1 MTDLIM
7 NPPLAR
13 KHRKKMSS
21 LIIRENIAGYLF
33 IAPAVL
39 IIGVFG
45 LFPILYSLYMSVIN
59 WRPVSRDWV
68 GIGNFQKAVGDWLG
82 LLSVIAGI
90 GFLVLAFYIWNHA
103 LQSMSNRKLVVGVI
117 SALVLLGAGFAFL
130 MGWERMLASGDKRFL
145 NSLPVTFFYSL
156 GTVPVELILGLVIA
170 YLLFQKIRGKEFLR
184 MLYFLPYITPS
195 VATAVVFRDLFSQ
208 ERFSVVNQFLHLF
221 GLQPQK
227 WLMESRP
234 FINVMFGLNVE
245 GYLAG
250 PSMALVSIIIYGI
263 WTFVGYNVVIFLAGL
278 GSIPKETYEAADIDG
293 ANQWQMFRHI
303 TIPLISPVTF
313 YLALVAFI
321 GTFKAFNHIYV
332 MRLPSAQGT
341 ADVASIAIFDTFYK
355 LNSYSYAAAQAVIL
369 FLIIAGLTYLQ
380 NRMFSEKVF
389 YG

>member
-1 MTDLIM
+1 MKS
-7 NPPLAR
+7 LA
-13 KHRKKMSS
+13 M
-21 LIIRENIAGYLF
+21 RENIAGYLF

-39 IIGVFG
+39 IIGLFG
-45 LFPILYSLYMSVIN
+45 LFPILYSLYMSVID
-59 WRPVSRDWV
+59 WRPVRRDWV
-68 GIGNFQKAVGDWLG
+68 GIGNFQKAVGDWVG

-90 GFLVLAFYIWNHA
+90 GLMVLAFWIWNKA
-103 LQSMSNRKLVVGVI
+103 LRSMSNRKLVVGVLA
-117 SALVLLGAGFAFL
+117 ALVLVAAGYAFI
-130 MGWERMLASGDKRFL
+130 MGWGRMLYAGDKRFL

-156 GTVPVELILGLVIA
+156 GTVPAELAIGLVIA

-208 ERFSVVNQFLHLF
+208 EQFSIMNQVLAWF
-221 GLQPQK
+221 GMAPQK

-234 FINVMFGLNVE
+234 FMNVMFGLKLE

-250 PSMALVSIIIYGI
+250 PSMALVSIIVYGI

-293 ANQWQMFRHI
+293 ANQWQMFRHV

-355 LNSYSYAAAQAVIL
+355 LNSYSYAAAQAIIL
-369 FLIIAGLTYLQ
+369 FLIIAGLTYVQ
-380 NRMFSEKVF
+380 NHLFSEKVF